1 MTVLRFGSSPT
12 RANRR
17 PGWALAFAVTFG
29 FASAASAQQADNP
42 LHDPVKSVMK
52 LMGFATDAPQPQ
64 DFVLKTRPQKEP
76 DYINVFQPPP
86 EPSRP
91 VLKDKELGDLKANLD
106 WSRSGPTRCA
116 RASLPPPRPSPM
128 RRRRP
133 RRRKSRRRRQ
143 ITSRPVCRATLRD
156 ATEP

>member
-91 VLKDKELGDLKANLD
+91 VLKDKELGDLKANLN
-106 WSRSGPTRCA
+106 SVEK
-116 RASLPPPRPSPM
+116 RADAVRAGFPPAAAAVADEKAQAAKAKKSPA
-128 RRRRP
+128 P
-133 RRRKSRRRRQ
+133 
-143 ITSRPVCRATLRD
+143 ANH
-156 ATEP
+156 